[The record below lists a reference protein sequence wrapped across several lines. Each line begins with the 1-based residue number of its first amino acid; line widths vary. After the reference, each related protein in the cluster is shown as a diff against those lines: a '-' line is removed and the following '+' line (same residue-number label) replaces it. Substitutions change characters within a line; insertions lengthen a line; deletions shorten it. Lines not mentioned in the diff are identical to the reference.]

1 MPATNQQQG
10 SRKTVRKQPENP
22 AAYVGRI

>member
-10 SRKTVRKQPENP
+10 SRKTVREQPENP